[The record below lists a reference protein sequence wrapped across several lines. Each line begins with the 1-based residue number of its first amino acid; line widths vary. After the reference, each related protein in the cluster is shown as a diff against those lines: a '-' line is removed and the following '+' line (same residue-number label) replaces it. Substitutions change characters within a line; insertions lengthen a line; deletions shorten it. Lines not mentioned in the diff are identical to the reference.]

1 MGVANV
7 FSKVHPKATILGT
20 LALVIVALVTYVLP
34 VVGLIL
40 CLFATIPG
48 VILWNKSIPSF
59 GIGALVTVILTTLLG
74 NTFVLSAMIL
84 VLLLSFVIGQLLKER
99 ASKERILY
107 IATVYLSIFTLVA
120 FMLLQVFKKMPSA
133 STLIKP
139 FKDTL
144 HDAIVTAG
152 VESDYKAILEEGFR
166 QMSVQLPSFIIL
178 LIFIFVL
185 INLIITFPI
194 LRKFKVATPI
204 FKPLFAWQMNRSLL
218 WIYMIVLL
226 CVMMATEPS
235 IFQSIVLNFEVV
247 LSLLMYI
254 QGLSLIHFFGK
265 ARRMPDGVSILLM
278 VVGTLITPFTHIV
291 SLLGVLD
298 LGINLKRMIKK

>member
-1 MGVANV
+1 M
-7 FSKVHPKATILGT
+7 FSKVHPKAIIIGTIV
-20 LALVIVALVTYVLP
+20 LVAVALVTYVLP
-34 VVGLIL
+34 IIGLIL

-48 VILWNKSIPSF
+48 IIMWHKSIATF
-59 GIGALVTVILTTLLG
+59 GIGALLTVVITTLLG

-99 ASKERILY
+99 TSKERILY
-107 IATVYLSIFTLVA
+107 ITTMYISIVTLIA
-120 FMLLQVFKKMPSA
+120 FMLLQPA
-133 STLIKP
+133 
-139 FKDTL
+139 KDAMNN
-144 HDAIVTAG
+144 AIVNSG
-152 VESDYKAILEEGFR
+152 VESDYKIILEEGFR
-166 QMSVQLPSFIIL
+166 QMAVQLPSYIIIMVFL
-178 LIFIFVL
+178 LVL
-185 INLIITFPI
+185 INIIITFPI

-204 FKPLFAWQMNRSLL
+204 FRPLFAWQMNRTLL
-218 WIYMIVLL
+218 WIYMIVLV
-226 CVMMATEPS
+226 CVMFAMKPS

-265 ARRMPDGVSILLM
+265 AKRLPDAVSILLM
-278 VVGTLITPFTHIV
+278 VVGTVISPFTHIV

>member
-34 VVGLIL
+34 VLGLIL

-107 IATVYLSIFTLVA
+107 IATAYLSIFTLVA

-144 HDAIVTAG
+144 HDTIVTAG

-226 CVMMATEPS
+226 CVMVATEPS

-265 ARRMPDGVSILLM
+265 AKRMPDGVSILLM
-278 VVGTLITPFTHIV
+278 VVGTIITPFTHIV

>member
-7 FSKVHPKATILGT
+7 FSKVHLKATILGT
-20 LALVIVALVTYVLP
+20 IALVIVALITYVLP
-34 VVGLIL
+34 ILGLIL

-48 VILWNKSIPSF
+48 IILWNKSVPSF
-59 GIGALVTVILTTLLG
+59 GVAALVTVILTTLLG

-84 VLLLSFVIGQLLKER
+84 VLLLSFIIGQLLKER

-107 IATVYLSIFTLVA
+107 IATTYLSIFALVA
-120 FMLLQVFKKMPSA
+120 LMLLQVFKKIPSA
-133 STLIKP
+133 TTLIKP
-139 FKDTL
+139 FKDAM
-144 HDAIVTAG
+144 HSAIVTSG
-152 VESDYKAILEEGFR
+152 VEYDYKTLLEESFR
-166 QMSVQLPSFIIL
+166 QMAVQLPSFIIIG
-178 LIFIFVL
+178 IFILVL
-185 INLIITFPI
+185 ISLIITFPI
-194 LRKFKVATPI
+194 VRKFKVATPI

-226 CVMMATEPS
+226 CVMFATQPS
-235 IFQSIVLNFEVV
+235 TFQSIVLNFEVV

-265 ARRMPDGVSILLM
+265 ARRMPDAVTILLM
-278 VVGTLITPFTHIV
+278 VVGTILTPATHIV
-291 SLLGVLD
+291 ALLGVLD